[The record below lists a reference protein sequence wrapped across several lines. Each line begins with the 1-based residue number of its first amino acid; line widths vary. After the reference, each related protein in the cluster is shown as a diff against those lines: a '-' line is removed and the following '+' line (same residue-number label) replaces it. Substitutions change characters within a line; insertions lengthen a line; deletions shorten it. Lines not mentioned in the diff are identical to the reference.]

1 MFVDGARP
9 DAEIPGDLL
18 GLFVG
23 RHARQTGALPRR
35 EGGNSGACHPFMPH
49 DERAER

>member
-1 MFVDGARP
+1 MFVDGART
-9 DAEIPGDLL
+9 DAEVPSDLL

-35 EGGNSGACHPFMPH
+35 EGVNSGTCHLFMPH